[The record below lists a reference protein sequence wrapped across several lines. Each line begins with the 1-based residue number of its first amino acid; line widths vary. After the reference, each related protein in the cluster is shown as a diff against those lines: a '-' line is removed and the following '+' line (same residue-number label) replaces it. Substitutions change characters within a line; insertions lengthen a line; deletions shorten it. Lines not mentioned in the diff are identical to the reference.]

1 MQYLLLLTY
10 DTTLAPPADDVP
22 AAERLDGVFDDWTA
36 YTRALHEAGVLVAGA
51 PLEGVD
57 AATTVRVREGRRL
70 VSDGPFAETTEQ
82 IVGYYVIDVADLD
95 AALGWAAKVPNVRWG
110 SVEVRPL
117 PPGPSIAE
125 SLLLATRA

>member
-10 DTTLAPPADDVP
+10 DVSQMPPAEDVP

-51 PLEGVD
+51 ALKEVD
-57 AATTVRVREGRRL
+57 AATTVRVREGKRL

-82 IVGYYVIDVADLD
+82 LAGYYLIDVDDLD
-95 AALGWAAKVPNVRWG
+95 AAIGWAAKVPNVRWG

-117 PPGPSIAE
+117 QPGSSIADT
-125 SLLLATRA
+125 LQLAAQA